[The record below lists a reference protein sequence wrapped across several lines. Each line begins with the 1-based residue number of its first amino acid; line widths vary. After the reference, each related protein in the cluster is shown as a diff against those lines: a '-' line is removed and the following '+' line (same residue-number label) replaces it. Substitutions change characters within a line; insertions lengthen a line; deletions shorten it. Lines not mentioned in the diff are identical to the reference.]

1 MRVEDDVRDNSRL
14 REGHVDQRP
23 FLTAYSFLASTAGKL
38 VTNYGISLSK
48 FEVDALIAAMLA
60 TFQPL
65 MHTRMHTHMHTRMH
79 AHTPQS
85 SV

>member
-23 FLTAYSFLASTAGKL
+23 FLTAYSLLACTAGKL

-48 FEVDALIAAMLA
+48 FEVDALTAAMSVI
-60 TFQPL
+60 FQPL
-65 MHTRMHTHMHTRMH
+65 MHAHTH
-79 AHTPQS
+79 AHTS
-85 SV
+85 ILSLM